1 VKDFAPVALLGT
13 GTLCLVVP
21 SSSTANT
28 LAEFLQMAKTSAKG
42 VNYASPGN
50 GTPQHLAMELLKFE
64 AGLNLF
70 HVPFKG
76 TAGAVN
82 DVAAGH
88 VSAMIAPVHTVMPL
102 VKAGK
107 LKILA
112 VLSSDRVPQM
122 PQVPTFKEQG
132 LPKVQVDIW
141 YGLMA
146 PKGTSPQVI
155 QSINQEVNLVLKN
168 PEIVAN
174 LAKQGIDAG
183 GGSPQIMADT
193 LSAELKRWPP
203 VVKAAQ
209 IKAD

>member
-1 VKDFAPVALLGT
+1 MRRFLDRLYAAGGAIGAVFIALICALMIAQSV
-13 GTLCLVVP
+13 LR
-21 SSSTANT
+21 
-28 LAEFLQMAKTSAKG
+28 EFG
-42 VNYASPGN
+42 VR
-50 GTPQHLAMELLKFE
+50 T
-64 AGLNLF
+64 
-70 HVPFKG
+70 
-76 TAGAVN
+76 GAVN

-88 VSAMIAPVHTVMPL
+88 VSAMVAPVHTVMPL

-107 LKILA
+107 LKMLA
-112 VLSSDRVPQM
+112 VLSSERVSQL
-122 PQVPTFKEQG
+122 PQVPSFKEHG

-146 PKGTSPQVI
+146 PKGTAPQVV
-155 QSINQEVNLVLKN
+155 QSLNQEVNLVLKN

-183 GGSPQIMADT
+183 GGSSQLMADT

>member
-1 VKDFAPVALLGT
+1 
-13 GTLCLVVP
+13 
-21 SSSTANT
+21 
-28 LAEFLQMAKTSAKG
+28 
-42 VNYASPGN
+42 
-50 GTPQHLAMELLKFE
+50 
-64 AGLNLF
+64 
-70 HVPFKG
+70 VPFKG

-88 VSAMIAPVHTVMPL
+88 VGAMIAPVHTVMPL

-107 LKILA
+107 LKLLA
-112 VLSSDRVPQM
+112 VLSAERVAEL
-122 PQVPTFKEQG
+122 PQVPTFKEHG

-146 PKGTSPQVI
+146 PKGTPAQLV
-155 QSINQEVNLVLKN
+155 QTLNHEVNVVLKN

-183 GGSPQIMADT
+183 GGTPQVMAET